1 MVENFFSFGL
11 TNCSPSITVIYM
23 TTDMVSSFEQLTEVT
38 LKSLSMRA
46 NFERIDAGYAEVVN
60 SNAALEDI
68 LMALQIRNRSLK
80 DWYETEL
87 AFAAAF
93 EASMEFVDRLR
104 RT

>member
-23 TTDMVSSFEQLTEVT
+23 TTDMASSFEQLAKVT
-38 LKSLSMRA
+38 LKSISMRE
-46 NFERIDAGYAEVVN
+46 NFERIDAGYAEVAN

-68 LMALQIRNRSLK
+68 LMALQIRNRSLR

-93 EASMEFVDRLR
+93 EASMEFD
-104 RT
+104 